1 MILIFQLIP
10 WLVLM
15 FALYS
20 SIKIIK
26 EYQRAA
32 VFRLGQFFG
41 VRGPWTFFVI
51 PFVDKIQI
59 VDLNKWI
66 PDWQRLSKVAL
77 DERVKSVALSHP
89 GE

>member
-1 MILIFQLIP
+1 MLIFELVP
-10 WLVLM
+10 WIILM
-15 FALYS
+15 IVVAS

-41 VRGPWTFFVI
+41 VRGPSVI
-51 PFVDKIQI
+51 FMIPVVDKIQI
-59 VDLNKWI
+59 IDLNKWI
-66 PDWQRLSKVAL
+66 PDWQRLSKTEL

-89 GE
+89 EE